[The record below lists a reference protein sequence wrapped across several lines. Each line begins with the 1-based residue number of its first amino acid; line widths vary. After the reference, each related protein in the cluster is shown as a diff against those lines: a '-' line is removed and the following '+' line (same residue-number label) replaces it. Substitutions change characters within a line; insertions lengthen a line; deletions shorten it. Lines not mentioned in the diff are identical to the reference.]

1 LAHKSRNTPRA
12 RKVPRFKQFKWAH
25 QNPVRLMLLS
35 SVWALIFG
43 LIIFTGKYCV
53 AHASAPVSSGD
64 SHYAA
69 FPTTNEVSLNISIL
83 SPENKTYTLSEIP
96 LTFTVNES
104 ISWTGYSLDGQTN
117 ITTVGNTTLA
127 NLVEGPHSVV
137 IFANDT
143 AGTLSSSQTVYFT
156 IAQVSVFEIVPL
168 GIIQG
173 LTEWL
178 PVSST
183 AHLQITQHLMNLETT
198 PLLDVVLHLG
208 TLIVVVFYFRK
219 EVKNILKALVH
230 LDFKS
235 EYGQLI
241 PLIIVATI
249 PTGIIGIL
257 YAEFLAQTFQT
268 LLIIGI
274 TFLIG
279 ATYLY
284 TSRIGK
290 ENVDTITISIA
301 FIMGIAQGLA
311 SFPGLSRSGV
321 TISTALLLGLKRD
334 KAFKFSFLLSLPA
347 IIGDVAFEAYHSRGQ
362 LAVQNIGA
370 FELFVGVILA
380 AVAGYV
386 AIRLVSNLVRSKKF
400 HYFAAYTL
408 PLGIVLIVLTLSG
421 LLTI

>member
-1 LAHKSRNTPRA
+1 
-12 RKVPRFKQFKWAH
+12 
-25 QNPVRLMLLS
+25 MLLLS
-35 SVWALIFG
+35 ACTLIFG
-43 LIIFTGKYCV
+43 LIPFAGNYGV
-53 AHASAPVSSGD
+53 VHASALASSGD

-69 FPTTNEVSLNISIL
+69 FLTTNGVSLNVSIL

-96 LTFTVNES
+96 LTFTVNAS
-104 ISWTGYSLDGQTN
+104 ISWAGYSLDGQTN
-117 ITTVGNTTLA
+117 ITAVGNTTLA
-127 NLVEGPHSVV
+127 NLVEGPHSIVV
-137 IFANDT
+137 YANDT

-156 IAQVSVFEIVPL
+156 IAQVSVLEIVPL

-183 AHLQITQHLMNLETT
+183 AHLQITQHLMNLQAT
-198 PLLDVVLHLG
+198 PLLDVALHLG

-219 EVKNILKALVH
+219 EVKSILKALIH

-241 PLIIVATI
+241 PLIVVATI

-257 YAEFLAQTFQT
+257 HAEFLAQTFQT

-274 TFLIG
+274 TFLMG

-290 ENVDTITISIA
+290 ENVDTLTILIA
-301 FIMGIAQGLA
+301 SIMGIAQGLA

-334 KAFKFSFLLSLPA
+334 KAFKFSFLVSIPA

-362 LAVQNIGA
+362 LAVQNIGT
-370 FELFVGVILA
+370 FELLVGVILA
-380 AVAGYV
+380 VVAGYV

-421 LLTI
+421 LLAI

>member
-1 LAHKSRNTPRA
+1 
-12 RKVPRFKQFKWAH
+12 
-25 QNPVRLMLLS
+25 MLLS
-35 SVWALIFG
+35 LIFTLVFG
-43 LIIFTGKYCV
+43 LILFAGNYSA
-53 AHASAPVSSGD
+53 AHARAPASRGG
-64 SHYAA
+64 SHEAA
-69 FPTTNEVSLNISIL
+69 FLTTNEVSSSISIL
-83 SPENKTYTLSEIP
+83 SPENKTYTLSEIL
-96 LTFTVNES
+96 LTFTVNAS
-104 ISWTGYSLDGQTN
+104 ISWAGYSLDGQTN
-117 ITTVGNTTLA
+117 TTALGNTTLA
-127 NLVEGPHSVV
+127 NLAEGLHSVV
-137 IFANDT
+137 VYANDT
-143 AGTLSSSQTVYFT
+143 AGTLSSQTVDFT
-156 IAQVSVFEIVPL
+156 IGRVSVLEIVPL

-183 AHLQITQHLMNLETT
+183 AHLKIAQHLMNLEAT

-208 TLIVVVFYFRK
+208 TLVVVVFYFRK

-268 LLIIGI
+268 LFIIGI

-290 ENVDTITISIA
+290 ENVGTVTISVA

-311 SFPGLSRSGV
+311 SFPGLSRSGM

-334 KAFKFSFLLSLPA
+334 KAFKFSFLLSIPA

-362 LAVQNIGA
+362 LAVQNIGT
-370 FELFVGVILA
+370 FELLVGVILA